1 MKELEAKLGYEFK
14 NKDLLN
20 TALTH
25 SSYANENKRQNI
37 VNNERLEFL
46 GDSVLGMT
54 VADYLYRTRED
65 MPEGQMTKL
74 RAELVCEKSLASV
87 AEKLDLGQ
95 YILLGHGEEQGGGR
109 ERHSI
114 IADAVEAVIA
124 AIYLDGGCDKASE
137 FIHRFI
143 LEPME
148 VGETVV
154 SRDNK
159 TELQEMI
166 QRKSGQ
172 VLTYKMTDQSGPDH
186 NKTFSFAVLLNGEV
200 IGNGVGRSKK
210 EAEQAAA
217 GDALRKMKNDA

>member
-54 VADYLYRTRED
+54 VADYLYRTRGD

>member
-124 AIYLDGGCDKASE
+124 AIYLDGGYDKASE